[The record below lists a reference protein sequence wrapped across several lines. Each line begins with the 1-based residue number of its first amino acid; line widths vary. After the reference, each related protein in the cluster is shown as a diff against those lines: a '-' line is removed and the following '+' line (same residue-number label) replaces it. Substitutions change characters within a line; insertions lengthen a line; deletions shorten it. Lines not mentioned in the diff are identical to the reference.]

1 MDDILQSFVQWPALW
16 MAARL
21 GDLVL
26 IQTWLPLL
34 CKSSCFNANEWH
46 LIEKIRE
53 VFIKARSPP
62 GPLAFIYQVTE
73 QTTIKWQVFSSASC
87 SAMVSSYVTC
97 QEKLGDN
104 PLTQKWRSDGQA
116 QSSARVYQNVFR
128 VNCSLTLKKLFL
140 MLKLFNVVAMQ
151 AEAVVYMMLV
161 HDAYKEHKG
170 YRMVFASI
178 CKQCVYFCEH
188 EQWLIFSC
196 EQRAL
201 RKFSASWN
209 LSLLK
214 RCFAPRNLA
223 DTFKTGQQAQS

>member
-140 MLKLFNVVAMQ
+140 MLKLFNVSVIDLCQ
-151 AEAVVYMMLV
+151 CRRRQLFTWCLFMMLIRNT
-161 HDAYKEHKG
+161 KG
-170 YRMVFASI
+170 IEWSLRAFASSA
-178 CKQCVYFCEH
+178 F
-188 EQWLIFSC
+188 IF
-196 EQRAL
+196 
-201 RKFSASWN
+201 ASTSN
-209 LSLLK
+209 
-214 RCFAPRNLA
+214 
-223 DTFKTGQQAQS
+223 D